1 MVGVFASSGEDGGNN
16 FDDLSSAKRGEG
28 HVLLYNGKIQYAF
41 SNLTSEIGLHQ
52 WTHFCH
58 VFSSGKYTA
67 YVNGEVRAQGPLD
80 TATIPIPLNSTIII
94 GQEQDS
100 LAGGF
105 DKSQVFRGHIAQVNL
120 WNSTLSGDAVRQLA
134 TCDSNLAGNVFSSDR
149 EELEL
154 LNVTVAEWDLADL
167 CSKVDEYVIFPEM
180 RNLKESRLMCHRSG
194 GEIYAPDTRQKNT
207 ALHSS
212 SLQFSKACF
221 SNFHLWL
228 GLSDEENETV
238 WRKFSDGSVV
248 TELPFSHDQPNGER
262 GENCMFMSLIDGL
275 WTDTYCFRVWDAC
288 VPCEKDLSR
297 PLRLRGL
304 CVKEELET
312 VTEATRP
319 GNRETRSPQEAE
331 GDSRTEPRTTAWTD
345 EAGCTLI
352 ELPRSYRRRGPPRAR
367 AGRPVELDA
376 AVEILRFVTI
386 SDVNR
391 LVRLE
396 LNVEI
401 TWKDPRLR
409 FLNLKDV
416 LEWNKLSEKEAAMI
430 WRPKLEFPNVFDG
443 NVRLL
448 REGVYVRK
456 TGKQE
461 DVDPNDVQMNT
472 VYAGDSAAFV
482 QTQHYSGSFA
492 CSFDVFFYPFDTQRC
507 SVHLQLSSL
516 RLEVV
521 KIAGE
526 RAKVT
531 YLEDKQL
538 PSYTVTKYYA
548 QDSFRGN
555 NKTRYSVLKVC
566 FGSGRVGAG

>member
-1 MVGVFASSGEDGGNN
+1 MFGVFASAGEDGGNN

-120 WNSTLSGDAVRQLA
+120 WNSALSGDAVRQLA

-312 VTEATRP
+312 VTEVLGYLEGKPYFHGYFGMFIYRKGLANWELFDSNSGEVIAATTLVHSDAYPLGRHEWLLQNPICERP
-319 GNRETRSPQEAE
+319 KGSPITLGLAACTEAE
-331 GDSRTEPRTTAWTD
+331 FMCSNGDCIERDLRCNSEDDCLDLSD

-352 ELPRSYRRRGPPRAR
+352 ELPRSYREERPPESPAP
-367 AGRPVELDA
+367 GRPVELDA

-416 LEWNKLSEKEAAMI
+416 LEWNKLSEKEAAKI

-461 DVDPNDVQMNT
+461 DVDPNDVQMSE
-472 VYAGDSAAFV
+472 A
-482 QTQHYSGSFA
+482 
-492 CSFDVFFYPFDTQRC
+492 PFGFC
-507 SVHLQLSSL
+507 LNA
-516 RLEVV
+516 
-521 KIAGE
+521 IA
-526 RAKVT
+526 
-531 YLEDKQL
+531 L
-538 PSYTVTKYYA
+538 
-548 QDSFRGN
+548 
-555 NKTRYSVLKVC
+555 
-566 FGSGRVGAG
+566 